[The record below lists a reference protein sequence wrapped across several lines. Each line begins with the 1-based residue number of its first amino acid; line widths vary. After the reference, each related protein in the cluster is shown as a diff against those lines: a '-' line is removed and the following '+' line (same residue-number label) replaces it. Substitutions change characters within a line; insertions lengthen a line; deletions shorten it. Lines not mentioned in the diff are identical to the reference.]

1 VALAA
6 ASLATDEMTAKS
18 SNGTLPRPRGPQLIV
33 YTDRFGGALKSVREI
48 LRTHLDGVFNG
59 VHILPFYT
67 PFDGVDAGFDPLDHE
82 QVDPRLG
89 TWDDVAALSADMT
102 VVADLIVNHISVAFP
117 PVPGVSE
124 TR

>member
-1 VALAA
+1 
-6 ASLATDEMTAKS
+6 
-18 SNGTLPRPRGPQLIV
+18 V

-67 PFDGVDAGFDPLDHE
+67 PFDGLDAGFDPLDHE

-102 VVADLIVNHISVAFP
+102 VVADLIVNHISVASPQFQEFQRR
-117 PVPGVSE
+117 GDRSSWASMFL
-124 TR
+124 TTSR